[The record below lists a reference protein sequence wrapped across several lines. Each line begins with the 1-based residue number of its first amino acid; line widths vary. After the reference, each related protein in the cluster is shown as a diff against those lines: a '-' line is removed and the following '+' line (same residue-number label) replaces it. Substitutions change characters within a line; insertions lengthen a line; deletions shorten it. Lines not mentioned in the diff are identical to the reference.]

1 MFSVTNSGKSV
12 QTYVG
17 GWIPKPSN
25 VSYIVEY
32 AADFSVPSDFG
43 CPGAVLITNL
53 HGKEFYLV
61 EIIVHGFSGGPVF
74 FPANTWIHSR
84 NDNPESRIIFRNQVS
99 HISTLFSMSKP
110 MESYCMHDAEASKLL
125 RDRHTY
131 RHKHQLVSKIFDVR
145 TC

>member
-1 MFSVTNSGKSV
+1 MTVLYLLLRGYYCRFVIPNICLFCCFSVTNSGKSV
-12 QTYVG
+12 ESYVR

-32 AADFSVPSDFG
+32 AGEFSVPSDFG

-84 NDNPESRIIFRNQVS
+84 NDNPESRIIFNNQVS
-99 HISTLFSMSKP
+99 H
-110 MESYCMHDAEASKLL
+110 C
-125 RDRHTY
+125 
-131 RHKHQLVSKIFDVR
+131 
-145 TC
+145 